1 MTLKMKSSSDY
12 LSVSLGTAMPK
23 CSVSDMDEEFLG
35 EQKFIQKLCGRKFRI
50 TSAFRTVAYEK
61 SKGRSGR
68 SAHCLGKAVD
78 ISTTDSKSR
87 YVVVAALLHAG
98 FNRIGIGKTFV
109 HVDDDLKRA
118 HPVIFHYYE

>member
-1 MTLKMKSSSDY
+1 MDY
-12 LSVSLGTAMPK
+12 LSVSLSTAVPK
-23 CSVSDMDEEFLG
+23 CSVSDMDMEFMDKLL
-35 EQKFIQKLCGRKFRI
+35 FAQKLAGKKFRI
-50 TSAFRTVAYEK
+50 NSAFRSVSYEK
-61 SKGRSGR
+61 EHNRNGR

-87 YVVVAALLHAG
+87 YIVVAALLGAG
-98 FNRIGIGKTFV
+98 FNRIGIGKNFV

>member
-1 MTLKMKSSSDY
+1 MKSSSDY

-23 CSVSDMDEEFLG
+23 CSVSDMDEDFLD
-35 EQKFIQKLCGRKFRI
+35 KLLFAQKLCGRKFRI